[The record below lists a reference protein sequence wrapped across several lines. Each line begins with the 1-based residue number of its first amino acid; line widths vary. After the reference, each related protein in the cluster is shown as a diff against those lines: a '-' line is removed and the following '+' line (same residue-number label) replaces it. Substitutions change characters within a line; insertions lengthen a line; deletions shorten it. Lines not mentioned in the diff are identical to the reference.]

1 MQLTGYVWRRH
12 NDRKRFLAA
21 VDFRMEIFLIQP
33 VLINTILDSL
43 RIISLCQFFAHV
55 VLLLLF
61 VLHIKLNTL
70 QTECF
75 NEKSPLHHP
84 RKRRF
89 CKGRHLRGTTFFHIH
104 HRRMHTSFP
113 FNVGSRE
120 SLLSCPRILICIP
133 PVTELVLPSGSKA
146 TFHPRILRFPSSL
159 RKTLSERAVYVL
171 LFFLAFVHVNH
182 SEGRRICQEMT
193 VDFVPV
199 KLMRKYY

>member
-1 MQLTGYVWRRH
+1 MFQ
-12 NDRKRFLAA
+12 RKKPSASSPET
-21 VDFRMEIFLIQP
+21 EI
-33 VLINTILDSL
+33 
-43 RIISLCQFFAHV
+43 
-55 VLLLLF
+55 
-61 VLHIKLNTL
+61 L
-70 QTECF
+70 QRASFT
-75 NEKSPLHHP
+75 
-84 RKRRF
+84 RY
-89 CKGRHLRGTTFFHIH
+89 HLFHIH

-120 SLLSCPRILICIP
+120 SLLSCPRILIYIP

>member
-1 MQLTGYVWRRH
+1 MNIYLEAFGIFFKIGAFTIGGGYAMVPLIE
-12 NDRKRFLAA
+12 N
-21 VDFRMEIFLIQP
+21 EI
-33 VLINTILDSL
+33 
-43 RIISLCQFFAHV
+43 
-55 VLLLLF
+55 
-61 VLHIKLNTL
+61 
-70 QTECF
+70 
-75 NEKSPLHHP
+75 
-84 RKRRF
+84 
-89 CKGRHLRGTTFFHIH
+89 
-104 HRRMHTSFP
+104 
-113 FNVGSRE
+113 VGSRE

-133 PVTELVLPSGSKA
+133 LVTELVLPSGSKA